1 METDR
6 DIVLGLRSGSPG
18 AFEEL
23 YRRYRDRIWRFLA
36 RLAGDTALAE
46 DLFQETWL
54 AAARHAHLLREDT
67 ALARWLYTIAHNK
80 LRNAGRFRAMEGR
93 KRAALG
99 ACSQDGAR
107 APEDAIAAG
116 LDAAR
121 VNAAMAKLP
130 EAFREVITLCAC
142 EGLGADDAAA
152 VLDITPEAA
161 RKRLSRARAAL
172 AALMDERPRDER
184 RLR

>member
-1 METDR
+1 
-6 DIVLGLRSGSPG
+6 
-18 AFEEL
+18 
-23 YRRYRDRIWRFLA
+23 
-36 RLAGDTALAE
+36 
-46 DLFQETWL
+46 
-54 AAARHAHLLREDT
+54 
-67 ALARWLYTIAHNK
+67 
-80 LRNAGRFRAMEGR
+80 MEGR

>member
-6 DIVLGLRSGSPG
+6 DIVRGLRSGSPG

-23 YRRYRDRIWRFLA
+23 YRQHRDRIWRFLV

-54 AAARHAHLLREDT
+54 AAARNAHLLRDDS
-67 ALARWLYTIAHNK
+67 APARWLYTIAHNK
-80 LRNAGRFRAMEGR
+80 VRNARRFRVMEGR

-99 ACSQDGAR
+99 ACSRDGAH
-107 APEDAIAAG
+107 APDDAIAAG
-116 LDAAR
+116 LDVAR
-121 VNAAMAKLP
+121 VNAAMSKLP
-130 EAFREVITLCAC
+130 EAFCEVIALCAC
-142 EGLGADDAAA
+142 EGLGADDAAV
-152 VLDITPEAA
+152 VLGISPEAA

-172 AALMDERPRDER
+172 AALLDEHPRDER